1 MNLQTRS
8 QAQSPAG
15 PASRLD
21 RFHAAALQM
30 PCDGVHEDRDREAAA
45 PRMQAAIARIERHI
59 GGAKRWIGPD
69 LKLVVLPEYVL
80 TGPPW
85 GESIP
90 EWTAKAA
97 LDPDGPEYA
106 GLAAIAAR
114 HSVFLAGNAYE
125 TDVHFPGL
133 YFQCS
138 FVFDDQGRRILSY
151 RRLISMFAPTPY
163 DVWDRYLDLYGL
175 EAVFPVADTTI
186 GRLAAI
192 ASEEI
197 LYPEIARCHAVRG
210 AEIFLHSSSET
221 GALTLTPKQIARR
234 ARALENLA
242 YLVSANTASIEGI
255 DVPRDSG
262 NGFSDIIDY
271 LGNQIIQAGFGE
283 SMVANCSLDLAGLR
297 AWRARPGM
305 GNLLSRQ
312 ALDLFAEVYA
322 SADLRRRN
330 GLLDGGRVVIPER
343 SYFQKAQAEVLARM
357 QARFT

>member
-1 MNLQTRS
+1 MTTSTPAMPVTR
-8 QAQSPAG
+8 
-15 PASRLD
+15 LE

-30 PCDGVHEDRDREAAA
+30 PCDGVHVDRDRGAAA
-45 PRMQAAIARIERHI
+45 ARMQAALTRIEGHVR
-59 GGAKRWIGPD
+59 GAKRWIGAD

-90 EWTAKAA
+90 EWTEKAA
-97 LDPDGPEYA
+97 LAPEGPEYLR
-106 GLAAIAAR
+106 LAAIAAE
-114 HSVFLAGNAYE
+114 HKVFLAGNAYE
-125 TDVHFPGL
+125 TDPHFPGL
-133 YFQCS
+133 YFQCC
-138 FVFDDQGRRILSY
+138 FVFDEGGRRVLSY

-175 EAVFPVADTTI
+175 AGVFPVAETAI

-221 GALTLTPKQIARR
+221 AAATLTPKHIARR
-234 ARALENLA
+234 ARGLENIA
-242 YLVSANTASIEGI
+242 YVISANTATLDGI

-262 NGFSDIIDY
+262 NGGSAIIDY
-271 LGNQIIQAGFGE
+271 LGNVVVESGPGE
-283 SMVANCSLDLAGLR
+283 SMVANSSLDLAGLR

-312 ALDLFAEVYA
+312 ALDLYAQVYA
-322 SADLRRRN
+322 TADLRRPN
-330 GLLDGGRVVIPER
+330 GLLDGGRLVIPER
-343 SYFQKAQAEVLARM
+343 SYFQQAQAEVLARM
-357 QARFT
+357 RERDR